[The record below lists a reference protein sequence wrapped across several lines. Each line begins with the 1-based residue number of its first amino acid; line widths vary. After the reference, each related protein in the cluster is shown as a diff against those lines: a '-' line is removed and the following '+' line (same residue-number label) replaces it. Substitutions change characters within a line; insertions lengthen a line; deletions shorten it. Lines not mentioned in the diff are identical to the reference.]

1 MNTYNYN
8 KGDIIF
14 RQGDA
19 ADSMYELLWGSVG
32 IYLGYG
38 TENEKRLTVLD
49 GDTFFG
55 EMGMIDHEPRSAT
68 AVALEDHTQLKELRE
83 DDLARYFRER
93 PTKVLMIMQ
102 QLSERLRK
110 LTVEY
115 TNACRTA
122 AGVMKLEEQSGKV
135 AQKDREEVE
144 AQVEHYA
151 RMRVKGYYV
160 TV

>member
-1 MNTYNYN
+1 METYNYK

-19 ADSMYELLWGSVG
+19 ADSMFELMWGSVG

-55 EMGMIDHEPRSAT
+55 EVGLIDHEPRTAT
-68 AVALEDHTQLKELRE
+68 AVALENHTQIKELRE
-83 DDLARYFRER
+83 DDLARYFHER

-102 QLSERLRK
+102 QMSERLRK
-110 LTVEY
+110 LTAEY
-115 TNACRTA
+115 TKACKTA
-122 AGVMKLEEQSGKV
+122 AGVMKLEEKTAEVSQE
-135 AQKDREEVE
+135 DREEVA
-144 AQVEHYA
+144 AQAEHYA

-160 TV
+160 SV